1 VRRTA
6 AAAAVI
12 VALAVAA
19 GATAGGRQESLP
31 RMIVPV
37 LGGGDSVFPVVGT
50 QAGPVDNFGAGRA
63 DVLYHHGD
71 DIFAPEGT
79 PVVAVAD
86 GTLSLVGDNPLGGLR
101 LWLRDRQ
108 GNEFYYA
115 HLEGFARRA
124 RDGARVSAGE
134 LLGYVGHTGDAET
147 TPPHL
152 HFEVHP
158 ASLISLGYDGAVDP
172 WPYLRSWRRLDA
184 PLPAT
189 AVAPAPAP
197 VPGSAAVL
205 LAVRDIS
212 SASGL
217 VPGSLERVARR

>member
-1 VRRTA
+1 MRWPAAAVALLVALVA
-6 AAAAVI
+6 AAAA
-12 VALAVAA
+12 AA
-19 GATAGGRQESLP
+19 GRRETSLP

-37 LGGGDSVFPVVGT
+37 LDGGDSVFPVAGT
-50 QAGPVDNFGAGRA
+50 QIGAVDNFGAGRA

-71 DIFAPEGT
+71 DVFAPAGT
-79 PVVAVAD
+79 PVLAVAD
-86 GTLSLVGDNPLGGLR
+86 GQLFLVGDNPIGGLR

-115 HLEGFARRA
+115 HLQGFAPAA

-134 LLGYVGHTGDAET
+134 LLGYVGRTGDAET

-158 ASLISLGYDGAVDP
+158 VSLIPLGYDGAVDP
-172 WPYLRSWRRLDA
+172 WPYLRTWRRLDA
-184 PLPAT
+184 PLPV
-189 AVAPAPAP
+189 AVPAPAP
-197 VPGSAAVL
+197 QPAPGSAAVL

-217 VPGSLERVARR
+217 VPGSLERVVRR